1 MRKMA
6 WVMVALVAVALA
18 TTMASASAQ
27 EEKAYPFEGKFTLA
41 ADVGRWFTEGKD
53 AWEYS
58 VTLGYFVSPNI
69 DIAVAFSDREGS
81 GAMWSA
87 KLRYWFVSGA
97 ERPNPTFYIGG
108 EVGRTTGWE
117 PKNVTVWGAHVG
129 VDWLITGKVSL
140 YGEVAWRHLGEDEDK
155 DAWIVSIGLRTSF

>member
-18 TTMASASAQ
+18 TSKAPAQ
-27 EEKAYPFEGKFTLA
+27 EERAYPFEGKFTLT
-41 ADVGRWFTEGKD
+41 ADVGRWFTEGED
-53 AWEYS
+53 VWGYS

-69 DIAVAFSDREGS
+69 DIAVAFSDPEGS

-108 EVGRTTGWE
+108 EVGRTTGFDPE
-117 PKNVTVWGAHVG
+117 NVTVWGAHVG
-129 VDWLITGKVSL
+129 VDWLITGRVSL
-140 YGEVAWRHLGEDEDK
+140 YGEVAWRHFGGDVDE
-155 DAWIVSIGLRTSF
+155 DAWIVSVGLRTSF